1 MENPD
6 NSKACY
12 RAWQY
17 FHEPGIDLTVLQV
30 AFIITTL
37 LILASNDMLLRKLLL
52 KEKKKRPDKLFII
65 LCISDMGVGTSTVH

>member
-17 FHEPGIDLTVLQV
+17 FHEPGTDLTVLQV
-30 AFIITTL
+30 AFIITAS
-37 LILASNDMLLRKLLL
+37 LILASNGMLLRKLFPL
-52 KEKKKRPDKLFII
+52 D
-65 LCISDMGVGTSTVH
+65 